1 MLKQEDARKSTT
13 HIMTVKPKFENHQI
27 RNREKKKEQTNL
39 PDYNGMGSL
48 GHGFFNLRSHSG
60 NDRLGFWEPHRDWFL
75 RISATSFMFNW
86 FWLLLLPEWK
96 LRLKVGEKSEQ
107 VDGFLRG
114 ILFVYDFSV
123 LGHCCGRQ
131 GRFVIVG
138 LGFETAEKLELSV
151 FWLYIV
157 FSPLAPEG
165 PRFLSN

>member
-13 HIMTVKPKFENHQI
+13 HIMTVKPKFEI
-27 RNREKKKEQTNL
+27 EKKQKTNL

-96 LRLKVGEKSEQ
+96 LRLKVGEESEQ

-138 LGFETAEKLELSV
+138 LGFETAEKLELCLLVIYS
-151 FWLYIV
+151 
-157 FSPLAPEG
+157 
-165 PRFLSN
+165 FLTSCSRRTSISFKLN